1 MEILVTVGPV
11 GMTTISFKKNVL
23 NFEAQQKMKTLY
35 CSSVLSNINTEET
48 VKLGLQLY

>member
-1 MEILVTVGPV
+1 MYKYI
-11 GMTTISFKKNVL
+11 K